1 MSNTLQNELQ
11 DSLPEALPDP
21 VIEIKNLSLS
31 YENENTSFEAL
42 RDINLTINRGEF
54 ICIVGSS
61 GCGKSTLLSVLEGL
75 STATSGSVKINGK
88 EVHGPGVERSVV
100 FQSYSLFP
108 WMTALENVAFA
119 VYETNKKRGTR
130 VSRKK
135 ASEIALTFLKRVE
148 LNSFENKLPGELSGG
163 MQQRVAIARAMA
175 CDPEIL
181 LMDEPFGALDAKI
194 RENLQGL
201 LLKMW
206 REDEKKKTI
215 VFVTHDLHEAELLA
229 DRIVFMVP
237 KRIYAVIEDTL
248 PRPRNYALIQESR
261 EYKELYQ
268 KLVKYF
274 YNETTQIVN
283 DEGAYI

>member
-1 MSNTLQNELQ
+1 LENET
-11 DSLPEALPDP
+11 

-31 YENENTSFEAL
+31 YESENTTYEAL
-42 RDINLTINRGEF
+42 KDINLDIHRGEF

-75 STATSGSVKINGK
+75 NSATGGSVKINGK
-88 EVHGPGVERSVV
+88 EIHGPGAERAVV

-108 WMTALENVAFA
+108 WMSAKENVAFA
-119 VYETNKKRGTR
+119 VYETYKKRGEK
-130 VSRKK
+130 VSKKK
-135 ASEIALTFLKRVE
+135 ADEIALAFLKKVE
-148 LNSFENKLPGELSGG
+148 LNGFEDKLPGELSGG

-194 RENLQGL
+194 RENLQNL

-206 REDEKKKTI
+206 REDEKKKTV
-215 VFVTHDLHEAELLA
+215 VFVTHDLNEAELLA
-229 DRIVFMVP
+229 DWIVFMIP
-237 KRIYAVIEDTL
+237 KQIYAVIEDKL
-248 PRPRNYALIQESR
+248 PRPRNYPYIQESR

-274 YNETTQIVN
+274 YHETSELI
-283 DEGAYI
+283 DSEGAAL